1 LATANIAQNAVVYM
15 GPFESSR
22 FIQTNGSLSVTFTP
36 ASGTIGATIRCYRL
50 PKI

>member
-1 LATANIAQNAVVYM
+1 VNAAESRLLVNTR
-15 GPFESSR
+15 PFESSR